1 VTLFYVVQH
10 GEKELHAGDP
20 GLTALG
26 RQQAR
31 RTALWLREMGVR
43 AVFSSPMRRARETA
57 DFIGSAVGVPVR
69 EDVRLRERMNWDG
82 AQPFEEFLADWA
94 ASVRDRSFVPRSGDS
109 SWQAGERFRAFLRDV
124 AGEPGPVAI
133 CVHGGVTVDL
143 LRTLLGDQA
152 LPPRLLDEGI
162 PACAITTL
170 EDQVVRDVASVGH
183 LGKQH
188 GILSALIMRLVVCR
202 FRSGFPR
209 QRGHSELD
217 SGRRTL
223 PRAVRWSPAPSEK

>member
-1 VTLFYVVQH
+1 M
-10 GEKELHAGDP
+10 
-20 GLTALG
+20 TALG

-31 RTALWLREMGVR
+31 RTALWLRRMGVR

-57 DFIGSAVGVPVR
+57 DFIGSAAGVLVR
-69 EDVRLRERMNWDG
+69 DVRLRERMNWDG

-94 ASVRDRSFVPRSGDS
+94 ASVRDRSFVPQAGDS

-124 AGEPGPVAI
+124 AGEPGPVAV

-162 PACAITTL
+162 PSCAITTL
-170 EDQVVRDVASVGH
+170 EGQVVRDVASVGH
-183 LGKQH
+183 LDWEH
-188 GILSALIMRLVVCR
+188 GIL
-202 FRSGFPR
+202 
-209 QRGHSELD
+209 
-217 SGRRTL
+217 
-223 PRAVRWSPAPSEK
+223 

>member
-1 VTLFYVVQH
+1 M
-10 GEKELHAGDP
+10 
-20 GLTALG
+20 
-26 RQQAR
+26 R
-31 RTALWLREMGVR
+31 RT
-43 AVFSSPMRRARETA
+43 RETA

-94 ASVRDRSFVPRSGDS
+94 ASVRDRSFVPWTGDS
-109 SWQAGERFRAFLRDV
+109 SGQAGERFRAFLRDV
-124 AGEPGPVAI
+124 AKEPGPVAV

-183 LGKQH
+183 LG
-188 GILSALIMRLVVCR
+188 
-202 FRSGFPR
+202 
-209 QRGHSELD
+209 
-217 SGRRTL
+217 
-223 PRAVRWSPAPSEK
+223 